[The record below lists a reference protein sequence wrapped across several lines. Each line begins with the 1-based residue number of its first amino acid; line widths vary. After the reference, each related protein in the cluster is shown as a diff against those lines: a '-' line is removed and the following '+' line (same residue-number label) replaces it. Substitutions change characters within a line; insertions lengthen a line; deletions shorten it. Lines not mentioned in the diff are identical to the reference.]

1 MGLKGFLMPSHFID
15 GGVTGISMLASTLL
29 NIPLSILIIII
40 NMPFIVLGFKKMGFQ
55 FALKST
61 LAITGLSLCIFLS
74 NFLQ

>member
-1 MGLKGFLMPSHFID
+1 
-15 GGVTGISMLASTLL
+15 MLASTLL